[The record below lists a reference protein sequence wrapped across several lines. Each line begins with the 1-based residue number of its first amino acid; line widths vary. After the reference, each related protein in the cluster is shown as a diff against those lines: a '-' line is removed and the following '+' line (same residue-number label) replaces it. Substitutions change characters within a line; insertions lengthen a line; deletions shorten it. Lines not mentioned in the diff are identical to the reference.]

1 MTERFN
7 LKMTP
12 IDYQNKTQNQQAP
25 DKKYFT
31 FFENAPIALMVED
44 FSKLK
49 THIEKVVKENNTD
62 VISYINENP
71 SVISKLASLI
81 IIKDVNATT
90 LTLFKAKTKQE
101 LLKNLNRTF
110 TEKSTEAFKNL
121 IIDILTGKK
130 ETEAE
135 TVNKTLN
142 GEILDITIKFK
153 VIEGSEE
160 TLENIIVSIED
171 ITERINTRRAL
182 AESEKRYRE
191 SQEVAKI
198 GSWEYDFSAKKIYWS
213 DEAFEL
219 IESKPQKNIS
229 LEFYLSHVHIDDR
242 ELVKNVSANFLLKNQ
257 NQNLRYRII
266 TKQGKIKYISEKR
279 SVQIKDGRIVKIIGI
294 CQDITENVHIEQKL
308 NVTKNLLSKTLTS
321 IKDGFIILDY
331 NSNYLYL
338 NNEAAKLLGVKNP
351 EEVIGKHIWTEFPEK
366 EGDVFFDNYQKVLK
380 TKKPIS
386 FENYFK
392 PWNRWF
398 ENRIIPSS
406 EGIIMFFH
414 EITSRKIDEEKIEKA
429 YDIINKS
436 SSVVFLCK
444 NERYFPIEYISK
456 NTEKL
461 FGYTSEEVLSN
472 TFRTLKI
479 IHPDNLDYVQSLL
492 APLKRN
498 QDFKGFKTKAIKVF
512 SKNGNVRWI
521 EVRIDVIKDSNG
533 KTTHIQG
540 IAEDITEQKISRDLL
555 FKSNQRLEEIF
566 KNTPLGIIIWDL
578 DFNVLEW
585 NNSSQRIF
593 GYTVEESKVKS
604 IKDLINPPHLISE
617 MKKFRDKFAS
627 LNFEK
632 VTSSENITKDGKTII
647 CRWYNVQL
655 KDARG
660 NITGFASLIEDVTER
675 INSKKALEKSERK
688 YRDIFEKS
696 IDAVIIIKNGKF
708 VNCNEST
715 LRIFDYDNKQSLLQ
729 KHPSILSPE
738 KQPDGTPS
746 YLKAEGMMKI
756 ALEKGHHRFRW
767 NHQQKNGRVFPAEV
781 SLTRINTPDN
791 IPTIHTVIRD
801 ITERVKNEQ
810 LENVLYNISRAALTI
825 NDFNKF
831 GLFLKDELQTIIDTS
846 NFYVAIYNEKTNM
859 ITTPIFVDEKEEV
872 EEFSAEGSL
881 TGHVIKT
888 KKPLLLT
895 NNEHR
900 SLIRQGVVDIIGAHS
915 ECWMGVPL
923 LIDGKAI
930 GAIVVQSYD
939 NKNAFNKS
947 DVNLLEFVADQIS
960 TTIQRKKIE
969 DELTQALAKAQESD
983 KLKSS
988 FLANMSHEIRT
999 PMNGIIGFS
1008 ELFLEPN
1015 LSNEDR
1021 EKYANVVINS
1031 SKQLL
1036 TIVNDILDIS
1046 KIEAG
1051 VVKLNYESTNVN
1063 RMLDNLYAFYKPK
1076 AEENNLELNCV
1087 KGLENF
1093 KSVISIDRIKLNQ
1106 VLTNLLS
1113 NAFKFTDKGS
1123 IDFGYEFIENK
1134 LQFYVKDTGV
1144 GIEEDI
1150 QDKIFDRFIQA
1161 NQDLNKKLQGTGLGL
1176 AISKRF
1182 IELFKG
1188 DIWIDS
1194 NTKGTTIYFTIPYI
1208 KEKEPLVSSIVE
1220 EQKPNKQVKNKK
1232 LTILVAEDEEYN
1244 MMYINELFSK
1254 TNYTIIEASNGK
1266 KAVELLENHPEI
1278 DLVFLDIKM
1287 PIMDGNEAMIE
1298 IKKENPSLPVIAL
1311 SAFAMESDKESA
1323 LKKGFDAYLTK
1334 PINKKHLFSLIDK
1347 HAN

>member
-1 MTERFN
+1 MTEQFN
-7 LKMTP
+7 LKTTP
-12 IDYQNKTQNQQAP
+12 IESQNKIKNQQEFNE
-25 DKKYFT
+25 KYFT

-49 THIEKVVKENNTD
+49 TYIEKVVKEHKTD
-62 VISYINENP
+62 IKSYITANP
-71 SVISKLASLI
+71 EVISKLASLI
-81 IIKDVNATT
+81 KIKEVNATA
-90 LTLFKAKTKQE
+90 LALFKAKSKQE
-101 LLKNLNRTF
+101 LLNDLDRTF
-110 TEKSTEAFKNL
+110 TAKSTEAFKNL
-121 IIDILTGKK
+121 IVDILTGKN

-135 TVNKTLN
+135 TVNKTLD
-142 GEILDITIKFK
+142 GETLDISIKFK
-153 VIEGSEE
+153 VIDGSEE
-160 TLENIIVSIED
+160 TFENIIVSIED
-171 ITERINTRRAL
+171 ITERINIRKAL
-182 AESEKRYRE
+182 AQSEKRYRE

-198 GSWEYDFSAKKIYWS
+198 GSWEYDFSSNKIHWS
-213 DEAFEL
+213 DEAFKL
-219 IESKPQKNIS
+219 IEREPYGDLDLK
-229 LEFYLSHVHIDDR
+229 FYLSYVHADDR
-242 ELVKNVSANFLLKNQ
+242 ALVENFNIKFLLKHPNQ
-257 NQNLRYRII
+257 NIKYRIV
-266 TKQGKIKYISEKR
+266 TEQGKIKYINEKR
-279 SVQIKDGRIVKIIGI
+279 SAQIKNGRIVKIIGI
-294 CQDITENVHIEQKL
+294 CQDITESVQIEQKL

-321 IKDGFIILDY
+321 IKDGFVILDH

-338 NNEAAKLLGVKNP
+338 NNEAANLLGIKNP
-351 EEVIGKHIWTEFPEK
+351 EEIIGKHIWSEFPER
-366 EGDVFFDNYQKVLK
+366 EGDVFFDNYQKVIK
-380 TKKPIS
+380 TRKPVS

-398 ENRIIPSS
+398 ENRIIPTS

-414 EITSRKIDEEKIEKA
+414 EITDRKTDEEKIQKA
-429 YDIINKS
+429 YNIINKG

-444 NERYFPIEYISK
+444 NEKYFPIEFISE
-456 NTEKL
+456 NAIKL
-461 FGYTSEEVLSN
+461 FGYTNEEVLSKN
-472 TFRTLKI
+472 FKILKI
-479 IHPDNLDYVQSLL
+479 IHPDDVDYVQSLFISIN
-492 APLKRN
+492 KN
-498 QDFKGFKTKAIKVF
+498 EGFKGFKTKAIKVL
-512 SKNGNVRWI
+512 SKNGKERWV
-521 EVRIDVIKDSNG
+521 EVRIDIIKDING

-540 IAEDITEQKISRDLL
+540 VAEDITEQKISRDLL

-585 NNSSQRIF
+585 NNSSERIF
-593 GYTVEESKVKS
+593 GYTFEEAKIKS

-617 MKKFRDKFAS
+617 MKKFRNKFAS

-632 VTSSENITKDGKTII
+632 ITSSENITKDGKIII

-655 KDARG
+655 KDAEG

-696 IDAVIIIKNGKF
+696 IDAVLIIKNGKYT
-708 VNCNEST
+708 NCNEST
-715 LRIFDYDNKQSLLQ
+715 LRIFDYRDKQSLLQ
-729 KHPSILSPE
+729 KHPSALSPE
-738 KQPDGTPS
+738 KQPDGELS
-746 YLKAEGMMKI
+746 YLKAEEMMKI

-767 NHQQKNGRVFPAEV
+767 NHQQKNGHVFPAEV

-825 NDFNKF
+825 NDFKKF

-846 NFYVAIYNEKTNM
+846 NFYVAIYNEETNM
-859 ITTPIFVDEKEEV
+859 ISTPIFVDEKEEV
-872 EEFSAEGSL
+872 EVFSAKNSL
-881 TGHVIKT
+881 TGYVIKT

-895 NNEHR
+895 NDEHR
-900 SLIRQGVVDIIGAHS
+900 KLIKQGVVGIVGAYS
-915 ECWMGVPL
+915 ECWLGVPL
-923 LIDGKAI
+923 TIENKVI

-939 NKNAFNKS
+939 NKNAFNKN

-1076 AEENNLELNCV
+1076 AEENNLKLNCV

-1093 KSVISIDRIKLNQ
+1093 KSVISIDRVKLNQ

-1134 LQFYVKDTGV
+1134 
-1144 GIEEDI
+1144 
-1150 QDKIFDRFIQA
+1150 
-1161 NQDLNKKLQGTGLGL
+1161 
-1176 AISKRF
+1176 
-1182 IELFKG
+1182 
-1188 DIWIDS
+1188 
-1194 NTKGTTIYFTIPYI
+1194 
-1208 KEKEPLVSSIVE
+1208 
-1220 EQKPNKQVKNKK
+1220 
-1232 LTILVAEDEEYN
+1232 
-1244 MMYINELFSK
+1244 
-1254 TNYTIIEASNGK
+1254 
-1266 KAVELLENHPEI
+1266 
-1278 DLVFLDIKM
+1278 
-1287 PIMDGNEAMIE
+1287 
-1298 IKKENPSLPVIAL
+1298 
-1311 SAFAMESDKESA
+1311 
-1323 LKKGFDAYLTK
+1323 
-1334 PINKKHLFSLIDK
+1334 
-1347 HAN
+1347 

>member
-1 MTERFN
+1 MAEQFN
-7 LKMTP
+7 LKITP
-12 IDYQNKTQNQQAP
+12 IDSQNKIQGQQEFNE
-25 DKKYFT
+25 KYFT

-44 FSKLK
+44 FSRLK
-49 THIEKVVKENNTD
+49 IYIEKVVKENKTD
-62 VISYINENP
+62 VKSYITANP
-71 SVISKLASLI
+71 DVISKLASLI
-81 IIKDVNATT
+81 KIKEVNATA

-101 LLKNLNRTF
+101 LLKDLDRTF
-110 TEKSTEAFKNL
+110 TDKSTEAFKNL
-121 IIDILTGKK
+121 IIDILTGKN

-135 TVNKTLN
+135 TVNKTLD
-142 GEILDITIKFK
+142 GEILDISIKFK
-153 VIEGSEE
+153 VIDGSEK

-171 ITERINTRRAL
+171 ITERINIRKAL
-182 AESEKRYRE
+182 AQSEKRYKE
-191 SQEVAKI
+191 SQKVAKI
-198 GSWEYDFSAKKIYWS
+198 GSWEYDFSSKKIYWS

-219 IESKPQKNIS
+219 IERKPHKDLS
-229 LEFYLSHVHIDDR
+229 LEFYLSYVHADDR
-242 ELVKNVSANFLLKNQ
+242 ELVENFSINFLLKNP
-257 NQNLRYRII
+257 NQNIKYRII
-266 TKQGKIKYISEKR
+266 TEKGNVKYINEKR
-279 SVQIKDGRIVKIIGI
+279 SIQIKDGKILKIIGI
-294 CQDITENVHIEQKL
+294 CQDVTESVYIEQKL

-321 IKDGFIILDY
+321 IKDGFVILDH

-338 NNEAAKLLGVKNP
+338 NNEAANLLGIKDP
-351 EEVIGKHIWTEFPEK
+351 EKIIGKHIWTEFPER
-366 EGDVFFDNYQKVLK
+366 EGDVFFDNYRKVIK
-380 TKKPIS
+380 TRKPVS
-386 FENYFK
+386 FENYFV

-414 EITSRKIDEEKIEKA
+414 EITDRKTDEEKIEKA
-429 YDIINKS
+429 YNIINKS

-444 NERYFPIEYISK
+444 NEKYFPIEFISK
-456 NTEKL
+456 NAIKL
-461 FGYTSEEVLSN
+461 FGYTNEEVLSK
-472 TFRTLKI
+472 TFKILKI
-479 IHPDNLDYVQSLL
+479 IHPDDLDYVQSLFASL
-492 APLKRN
+492 NKN
-498 QDFKGFKTKAIKVF
+498 EEFKGFKTKAIKVL
-512 SKNGNVRWI
+512 SKNREERWV
-521 EVRIDVIKDSNG
+521 EVRIDVIKDSSG

-578 DFNVLEW
+578 NFNVLEW

-593 GYTVEESKVKS
+593 GYTVEEAKTKP
-604 IKDLINPPHLISE
+604 IKDLINPPHLVSE
-617 MKKFRDKFAS
+617 MKKFRKNFAS
-627 LNFEK
+627 LEFEK
-632 VTSSENITKDGKTII
+632 VSSSENITKDGKIII

-655 KDARG
+655 KDVEG
-660 NITGFASLIEDVTER
+660 NITGFASLVEDVTER

-696 IDAVIIIKNGKF
+696 IDAVLIIKNGKF
-708 VNCNEST
+708 TNCNEST

-729 KHPSILSPE
+729 KHPSVLSPE
-738 KQPDGTPS
+738 KQSDGKLS
-746 YLKAEGMMKI
+746 YLKSEEMMEI
-756 ALEKGHHRFRW
+756 TLEKGHHRFRW
-767 NHQQKNGRVFPAEV
+767 DHQQKNGRVFPAEV

-825 NDFNKF
+825 NDFKKF

-846 NFYVAIYNEKTNM
+846 NFYVAIYNEETNM

-900 SLIRQGVVDIIGAHS
+900 SLIRQGIVDIIGSHS
-915 ECWMGVPL
+915 ECWVGVPL
-923 LIDGKAI
+923 LIDDKAI

-939 NKNAFNKS
+939 NENAFNKN

-1015 LSNEDR
+1015 LSNQDR

-1036 TIVNDILDIS
+1036 SIVNDILDIS

-1076 AEENNLELNCV
+1076 AEENNLKLNCV

-1093 KSVISIDRIKLNQ
+1093 KSVISIDKIKLNQ

-1123 IDFGYEFIENK
+1123 IDFGYELIEDK

-1150 QDKIFDRFIQA
+1150 QEKIFDRFIQA

-1194 NTKGTTIYFTIPYI
+1194 NNKGTTIYFTIPYI
-1208 KEKEPLVSSIVE
+1208 KVKEPLVSSIVE
-1220 EQKPNKQVKNKK
+1220 EQKSNKQVKNQE

-1254 TNYTIIEASNGK
+1254 TNYKIIEASNGK
-1266 KAVELLENHPEI
+1266 KAVELLESHPEI

-1311 SAFAMESDKESA
+1311 SAFAMESDKDIA

-1334 PINKKHLFSLIDK
+1334 PINKKRLFNLIDK
-1347 HAN
+1347 YAN